1 MKKIISA
8 FLSVVLVFAM
18 ISTAAA
24 ADQGDS
30 MLKFNTDGKFKIMH
44 LTDVQDTFPMNAT
57 TKQFIK
63 EVLAEQQPDLVILGG
78 DNTVGPA
85 DTKSD
90 AIKELCGLFVDNG
103 TYFTLVFGNHDHQ
116 QGVDKETLLGLYQQF
131 GGEYCLAYDA
141 VPELFGVGT
150 HNLTVMSSD
159 GSKVAYNLYM
169 MDSNTYYPEEGND
182 IGYDAVHEDEI
193 EWYKATSEALKAE
206 NGGNLV
212 PAMMFQHII
221 VQEIY
226 DKLFIESAFPIGKGT
241 QTFEDT
247 DGTEHYYTYLPKVA
261 NLESGYLFEQPC
273 PGYKNYGQLDALVE
287 TGDVKAI
294 FSGHDHTN
302 DFTVNIDG
310 VDVVNSGGCTYHSY
324 GKDINRGCRF
334 IVLDENDLSTYE
346 TYTYTIAE
354 QALTEDSAL
363 IGLGDITKAAATFT
377 RIGDVLLTMLVK
389 LCKILFFFIK

>member
-1 MKKIISA
+1 MRK
-8 FLSVVLVFAM
+8 LMSVLLAVVMMFSLFVTVFA
-18 ISTAAA
+18 AE
-24 ADQGDS
+24 GENNV
-30 MLKFNTDGKFKIMH
+30 LKFNENGKFTIVH
-44 LTDVQDTFPMNAT
+44 LTDVQDTYPMNAT
-57 TKQFIK
+57 TKEFIN
-63 EVLAEQQPDLVILGG
+63 EVLAEQNPDLVILGG

-85 DTKSD
+85 ETKAD
-90 AIKELCGLFVDNG
+90 AIKELCDIFVNNE
-103 TYFTLVFGNHDHQ
+103 TCFTLVFGNHDHQ
-116 QGVDKETLLGLYQQF
+116 QGVDKETLLGYYQQF
-131 GGEYCLAYDA
+131 GSKYCLAYDA
-141 VPELFGVGT
+141 APELFGVGT
-150 HNLTVMSSD
+150 HNLPVMSSD

-193 EWYKATSEALKAE
+193 EWYKETSAALKEE
-206 NGGNLV
+206 NGGVTV

-226 DKLFIESAFPIGKGT
+226 DKLFIESAFSIGKGT

-302 DFTVNIDG
+302 DFTVKIDG
-310 VDVVNSGGCTYHSY
+310 IDVVNSGGCTYHSY

-334 IVLDENDLSTYE
+334 IVLDENDLSSYE
-346 TYTYTIAE
+346 TYTYTIAQ
-354 QALTEDSAL
+354 QALKEGSTLTE
-363 IGLGDITKAAATFT
+363 LGDITKAGATFT
-377 RIGDVLLTMLVK
+377 QIGEVLLSLIVK
-389 LCKILFFFIK
+389 LCKVLFFFIK